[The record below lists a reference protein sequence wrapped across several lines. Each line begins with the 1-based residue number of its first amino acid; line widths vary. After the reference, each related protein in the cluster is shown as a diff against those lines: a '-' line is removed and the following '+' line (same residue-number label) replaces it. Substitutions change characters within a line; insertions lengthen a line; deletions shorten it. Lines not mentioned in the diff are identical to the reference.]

1 MRAKLLIGLAVVAAL
16 SAGCGATMSTDDVAS
31 AALGTDSAK
40 VGVGCEASP
49 KRITLQQGLAQR
61 ESGVVYGGAVDATLV
76 KALRGA
82 SPGLDSCRAKGGRNH
97 STCVM
102 RWDVSGI
109 KPGTTVQQAC
119 LALSVTDP
127 SVRTFSAFPLLRGW
141 EKADVSWTAASRL
154 SPWKRGGAWSSL
166 DRGSEAVGNLTA
178 RTPGRYQVVLPTALV
193 QGWVDDPASN
203 HGVIFGNLEAWDGI
217 TFVGSDA
224 ADTSQ
229 RPSLVIVPE

>member
-1 MRAKLLIGLAVVAAL
+1 MRAEQLVGLTMVVAF

-49 KRITLQQGLAQR
+49 GRLTFQQGAVQR
-61 ESGVVYGGAVDATLV
+61 ESGIIYNGAADATLV
-76 KALRGA
+76 KALAGA
-82 SPGLDSCRAKGGRNH
+82 RAGSGFCRAKGGRNH

-109 KPGTTVQQAC
+109 KPGTVVKQAC
-119 LALSVTDP
+119 IALSVTDP
-127 SVRTFSAFPLLRGW
+127 SVRTFSAFPLLRDW
-141 EKADVSWTAASRL
+141 EKADVSWRAASRL
-154 SPWKRGGAWSSL
+154 SLWKRGGAWSSL

-193 QGWVDDPASN
+193 QGWVDEPSSN

-217 TFVGSDA
+217 TFAGSDA
-224 ADTSQ
+224 ADMSQ
-229 RPSLVIVPE
+229 RPSLVVVPE